1 MRWLIAGMWINT
13 KLPDMYNISGRRNHK
28 RKKFRENSCNY
39 LSRPQYEFNRI
50 QQWLIKND

>member
-28 RKKFRENSCNY
+28 RKKFGENSCNY